1 MVYQGG
7 TWAEFCS
14 DVLGFGRVNVTTVTE
29 DMSMY
34 WFTGD
39 LYGWGG
45 EGRPRGRY
53 LCWVTRRD
61 VIIQVT

>member
-7 TWAEFCS
+7 AWAEFCS

-29 DMSMY
+29 AMPVY

-39 LYGWGG
+39 LYGQGG
-45 EGRPRGRY
+45 EGQLAAAIYVGSHEGM
-53 LCWVTRRD
+53 L
-61 VIIQVT
+61 